1 MKQMIEKVY
10 PKIVGIRRYLHQHP
24 ELSYQEEQTAALV
37 AKHLEDIG
45 LEVKTQVGGLHG
57 VTGYLRGSKPG
68 PTVALRADMDALPIE
83 DAKDSVYRSTVPG
96 VMHACGHDGH
106 TATLLGVAEIL
117 SEMRDEIE
125 GQVLFIF
132 QPAEESPP
140 GGAIAMVQDGVVD
153 QVDGIFG
160 LHLWATYPTGT
171 IGTRSGELMAAA
183 DNFTIEIQGKG
194 GHAGIPHHCIDPIVI
209 ASHLVIQLQSIVSR
223 QIDPQKAAVISVCKI
238 EAGDSH
244 NVIPDTC
251 RILGTVRTFD
261 VAVRD
266 KIVERLGHMCEGIGK
281 SFGAECKLTYQ
292 TGYPAV
298 VNHPEPT
305 ELVRSIAVDVV
316 GKQGFIEMEPIAPGE
331 DFSYFLQKVPG
342 SFFFV
347 GCGNFE
353 QYQGSH
359 HHPHFDIDEE
369 SMKIGMELL
378 ATVALRFLQK
388 EAKNRA
394 ELAECME

>member
-1 MKQMIEKVY
+1 MKQMIEKIY

-24 ELSYQEEQTAALV
+24 ELSYHEEQTAALV
-37 AKHLEDIG
+37 TKHLTELG
-45 LEVKTQVGGLHG
+45 LEVKTRVGGLHG
-57 VTGYLRGSKPG
+57 VTGFLRGSKPG

-83 DAKDSVYRSTVPG
+83 DAKNSVYRSTVPG

-132 QPAEESPP
+132 QPAEEVPP
-140 GGAIAMVQDGVVD
+140 GGAFAMVQEGVVD
-153 QVDGIFG
+153 QVAGIFA
-160 LHLWATYPTGT
+160 LHLWATSPTGT

-194 GHAGIPHHCIDPIVI
+194 GHAGIPHQCVDPIVI

-244 NVIPDTC
+244 NVIPDSC
-251 RILGTVRTFD
+251 LILGTVRTFD
-261 VAVRD
+261 MAVRD
-266 KIVERLGHMCEGIGK
+266 SIVEKLDHMCQGIGK
-281 SFGAECKLTYQ
+281 SFGAECKLTYVN
-292 TGYPAV
+292 GYPAV
-298 VNHPEPT
+298 VNHPEAT
-305 ELVRSIAVDVV
+305 ELVRSIALDVV
-316 GKQGFIEMEPIAPGE
+316 GQQGLVETEPIAPGE

-342 SFFFV
+342 AFCFV
-347 GCGNFE
+347 GCGNPE
-353 QYQGSH
+353 QYFGSH

-378 ATVALRFLQK
+378 ANLALRFLDK
-388 EAKNRA
+388 ESSRA